1 MIADRRTPRS
11 DPRRAAYRRHVG
23 RVGDDESGFLGYL
36 SDQAVLARVVAAAGI
51 GAAVRLNEL
60 RRVAAGT
67 LRPVATTRLGAFAA
81 TVGYR
86 RGTVGYAVNRAIGL
100 LYTGLGTY
108 GEERIGTVF
117 NSPAARA
124 YYTHPV
130 RSASSRAV
138 AQMEFD
144 YWAAVRA
151 EDPWSAGGRIATA
164 FDPDS
169 RDWLQREVF
178 TRSP

>member
-1 MIADRRTPRS
+1 MG
-11 DPRRAAYRRHVG
+11 RA
-23 RVGDDESGFLGYL
+23 GDDKSGFLGYL
-36 SDQAVLARVVAAAGI
+36 SDQAVLARVMAAAGA
-51 GAAVRLNEL
+51 GAAVRLHEL
-60 RRVAAGT
+60 RRVAAGN
-67 LRPVATTRLGAFAA
+67 LRPIPHTRLGAFAA
-81 TVGYR
+81 TVGYP

-100 LYTGLGTY
+100 LYASLGTY
-108 GEERIGTVF
+108 GEERIGVVF
-117 NSPAARA
+117 NSPIAR
-124 YYTHPV
+124 THYPRPV
-130 RSASSRAV
+130 HSASSRAV

-164 FDPDS
+164 FDPGS